1 MSALLT
7 EAAAL
12 LPELQTLR
20 RSLHADP
27 EVGLDLPRTQARVLD
42 ALEGLDLEVST
53 GVGTTSV
60 VAVLRGTHPDKPANA
75 PSVILRGDM
84 DALPVDELTDE
95 PFKSVNGAMHAC
107 GHDLHTAGLVGAAR
121 LLHAHRGDLAGDV
134 VLMFQPGEEGWNGA
148 SVMIAE
154 GVLDAAG
161 SRAIAAFGAHV
172 HMGAKGV
179 VSTKPGTLQAGS
191 NVLHIT
197 IHGRGGHGSQPQ
209 SAVDPVPALAEL
221 VTALQNM
228 VSRRI
233 NAFDP
238 IALSVTQLKAGE
250 AVNVIPASASLG
262 ATVRTLSQESLDI
275 VRTQSKQLARGIAE
289 AHGCTAEVD
298 FAVQYPV
305 TINDEAETAWTLDEV
320 RGLLGPD
327 RVEVSAQPIMP
338 SEDFSFVLQ
347 EVPGTYM
354 MLGAKRT
361 DVPEERQGDNHSP
374 FVVFDDSVLGDQ
386 AALLAHLA
394 IERLR
399 SAVSAHDVAEVAP
412 AV

>member
-1 MSALLT
+1 MSEASALL
-7 EAAAL
+7 
-12 LPELQTLR
+12 PQLQDLR
-20 RSLHADP
+20 RRLHARP
-27 EVGLDLPRTQARVLD
+27 EVGLDLPHTQAEVLS

-53 GVGTTSV
+53 GAGTTSV
-60 VAVLRGTHPDKPANA
+60 VAVLRGTHPDRSADAPA
-75 PSVILRGDM
+75 VLLRGDM
-84 DALPVDELTDE
+84 DALPIEELTDE
-95 PFKSVNGAMHAC
+95 PFKSTNGNMHAC
-107 GHDLHTAGLVGAAR
+107 GHDLHTAGLVGAAK
-121 LLHAHRGDLAGDV
+121 LLHTHRESLAGDV
-134 VLMFQPGEEGWNGA
+134 VFMFQPGEEGWNGA
-148 SVMIAE
+148 SVMIDE

-172 HMGAKGV
+172 HMGDRGI

-191 NVLHIT
+191 NVLRIT
-197 IHGRGGHGSQPQ
+197 LHGRGGHGSQPQ

-298 FAVQYPV
+298 FEVQYPV
-305 TINDEAETAWTLDEV
+305 TVNDETETAWTIDQV
-320 RGLLGPD
+320 RGLLGED
-327 RVEVSAQPIMP
+327 RVEVADQPIMP

-361 DVPEERQGDNHSP
+361 DVPEEKQGDNHSP
-374 FVVFDDSVLGDQ
+374 FVIFDDTVLGDQ

-394 IERLR
+394 LERLR
-399 SAVSAHDVAEVAP
+399 AEV
-412 AV
+412 

>member
-1 MSALLT
+1 MSALLA
-7 EAAAL
+7 EAADL
-12 LPELQTLR
+12 LPQLQDLR
-20 RSLHADP
+20 RRLHSRP
-27 EVGLDLPRTQARVLD
+27 EVGLDLPHTQSEVLT

-60 VAVLRGTHPDKPANA
+60 VAVLRGTHPDRSADA
-75 PSVILRGDM
+75 PSVLLRGDM
-84 DALPVDELTDE
+84 DALPIEELTDE
-95 PFKSVNGAMHAC
+95 PFKSTNGNMHSC
-107 GHDLHTAGLVGAAR
+107 GHDLHTAGLVGAAK
-121 LLHAHRGDLAGDV
+121 LLHAHRELLAGDV
-134 VLMFQPGEEGWNGA
+134 VFMFQPGEEGCNGA
-148 SVMIAE
+148 SVMIDE

-161 SRAIAAFGAHV
+161 ARAIAAFGAHV
-172 HMGAKGV
+172 HMGPRGV
-179 VSTKPGTLQAGS
+179 VTTKPGTLQAGS
-191 NVLHIT
+191 NVLRIT
-197 IHGRGGHGSQPQ
+197 LHGRGGHGSQPQ
-209 SAVDPVPALAEL
+209 SAIDPVPALAEV

-262 ATVRTLSQESLDI
+262 ATVRTLSQESSDI

-298 FAVQYPV
+298 FEVQYPV
-305 TINDEAETAWTLDEV
+305 TVNDETETAWTLDQV
-320 RGLLGPD
+320 RGLLGAD
-327 RVEVSAQPIMP
+327 RVEVADQPIMP

-361 DVPEERQGDNHSP
+361 DVPEDEQGDNHSP
-374 FVVFDDSVLGDQ
+374 FVIFDDTVLGDQ

-394 IERLR
+394 LERLR
-399 SAVSAHDVAEVAP
+399 AEL
-412 AV
+412 

>member
-1 MSALLT
+1 MSTLRAEASALL
-7 EAAAL
+7 
-12 LPELQTLR
+12 PQLQALR
-20 RSLHADP
+20 RRLHAHP
-27 EVGLDLPRTQARVLD
+27 EVGLDLPHTQAEVLT

-53 GVGTTSV
+53 GVATTSV
-60 VAVLRGTHPDKPANA
+60 VAVLRGTHPNRPTDTPAA
-75 PSVILRGDM
+75 PAVLLRGDM
-84 DALPVDELTDE
+84 DALPIEERTDE
-95 PFKSVNGAMHAC
+95 PFRSTNGNMHAC
-107 GHDLHTAGLVGAAR
+107 GHDLHTAGLVGAAK
-121 LLHAHRGDLAGDV
+121 LLHTHREALAGDV
-134 VLMFQPGEEGWNGA
+134 VFMFQPGEEGFNGA
-148 SVMIAE
+148 SVMIRE

-161 SRAIAAFGAHV
+161 TRAIAAFGAHV
-172 HMGAKGV
+172 HMGPSGV
-179 VSTKPGTLQAGS
+179 VATKPGTLQAGS

-197 IHGRGGHGSQPQ
+197 LHGRGGHGSQPQ
-209 SAVDPVPALAEL
+209 SAIDPVPALAEL

-250 AVNVIPASASLG
+250 AMNVIPASATLG

-275 VRTQSKQLARGIAE
+275 VRAQSKQLAKGIAE

-298 FAVQYPV
+298 FEVQYPV
-305 TINDEAETAWTLDEV
+305 TVNDEAETAWALDQV
-320 RGLLGPD
+320 RGLLGDD
-327 RVEVSAQPIMP
+327 RVEVSPQPIMP

-374 FVVFDDSVLGDQ
+374 FVVFDDGVLGDQ

-394 IERLR
+394 LERLR
-399 SAVSAHDVAEVAP
+399 REI
-412 AV
+412 

>member
-1 MSALLT
+1 MRPDLLA
-7 EAAAL
+7 EAAEL

-20 RSLHADP
+20 RQLHAEP
-27 EVGLDLPRTQARVLD
+27 EVGLDLPRTQAMVLE
-42 ALEGLDLEVST
+42 ALTGLDLEVST
-53 GVGTTSV
+53 GTGTTSV
-60 VAVLRGTHPDKPANA
+60 VAVLRGTHPARARAGAPA
-75 PSVILRGDM
+75 VLLRGDM
-84 DALPVDELTDE
+84 DALPVEELTDE
-95 PFKSVNGAMHAC
+95 PFRARNGMMHAC

-121 LLHAHRGDLAGDV
+121 LLHARRAELTGDIV
-134 VLMFQPGEEGWNGA
+134 FMFQPGEEGYNGA

-161 SRAIAAFGAHV
+161 PRVSAAYGVHV
-172 HMGAKGV
+172 HVGERGV
-179 VSTKPGTLQAGS
+179 VSTKPGTLQAGA
-191 NVLHIT
+191 NELHVT

-209 SAVDPVPALAEL
+209 TAVDPVPALAEL

-233 NAFDP
+233 DVFDP
-238 IALSVTQLKAGE
+238 IALSVTQLRAGD
-250 AVNVIPASASLG
+250 AINVIPASASLG
-262 ATVRTLSQESLDI
+262 ATVRTLSPESVDI
-275 VRTQSKQLARGIAE
+275 VRTQSQRLARGIAE

-298 FAVQYPV
+298 FEVKYPV
-305 TINDEAETAWTLDEV
+305 TVNDDAETAWVLEEL
-320 RGLLGPD
+320 RGLLGPE
-327 RVEVSAQPIMP
+327 RVEVAAQPIMP

-354 MLGAKRT
+354 MLGAERT
-361 DVPEERQGDNHSP
+361 DVPAERQGNNHSP

-399 SAVSAHDVAEVAP
+399 RTGP
-412 AV
+412 AGA

>member
-1 MSALLT
+1 MTSLLA
-7 EAAAL
+7 EANTL
-12 LPELQTLR
+12 LPRLQELR
-20 RSLHADP
+20 RNLHAHP
-27 EVGLDLPRTQARVLD
+27 EVGLNLPQTQATVLA

-60 VAVLRGTHPDKPANA
+60 VAVLRGTHPDRPAYA
-75 PSVILRGDM
+75 PAVLLRGDM
-84 DALPVDELTDE
+84 DALPVEEMTEE
-95 PFKSVNGAMHAC
+95 PFKSTNGNMHAC
-107 GHDLHTAGLVGAAR
+107 GHDLHTAGLVGAAL
-121 LLHAHRGDLAGDV
+121 LLHAHREDLAGDV
-134 VLMFQPGEEGWNGA
+134 VFMFQPGEEGHNGA
-148 SVMIAE
+148 SVMINE
-154 GVLDAAG
+154 GVLEVAG
-161 SRAIAAFGAHV
+161 PRAIAAFGAHV
-172 HMGAKGV
+172 HMGPKGL

-197 IHGRGGHGSQPQ
+197 LHGRGGHGSQPQ

-233 NAFDP
+233 STFDP

-262 ATVRTLSQESLDI
+262 ATVRTLSQETLDI
-275 VRTQSKQLARGIAE
+275 VRVQSKQLARGIAE

-298 FAVQYPV
+298 FQVQYPV
-305 TINDEAETAWTLDEV
+305 TVNDAAETEWTVDQV
-320 RGLLGPD
+320 RSLLGED
-327 RVEVSAQPIMP
+327 RLEVSPHPIMP

-361 DVPEERQGDNHSP
+361 DVPEELQGDNHSP

-394 IERLR
+394 LERLR
-399 SAVSAHDVAEVAP
+399 KEL
-412 AV
+412 

>member
-1 MSALLT
+1 MSALLSK
-7 EAAAL
+7 ANAL
-12 LPELQTLR
+12 LPQLQDLR
-20 RSLHADP
+20 RRLHADP
-27 EVGLDLPRTQARVLD
+27 EVGLDLPHTQAAVLA
-42 ALEGLDLEVST
+42 ALEGLDLEIST
-53 GVGTTSV
+53 GVETTSV
-60 VAVLRGTHPDKPANA
+60 VAVLRGTHPQKPADA
-75 PSVILRGDM
+75 PAVLLRGDM
-84 DALPVDELTDE
+84 DALPIQEQTDE
-95 PFKSVNGAMHAC
+95 PFTSANANMHAC
-107 GHDLHTAGLVGAAR
+107 GHDLHTAGLVGAVE
-121 LLHAHRGDLAGDV
+121 LLHAHRAELAGDV
-134 VLMFQPGEEGWNGA
+134 VFMFQPGEEGCNGA
-148 SVMIAE
+148 SVMIDE

-172 HMGAKGV
+172 HMGDRGIV
-179 VSTKPGTLQAGS
+179 TTKPGTLQAGS
-191 NVLHIT
+191 NVLRIT
-197 IHGRGGHGSQPQ
+197 LHGRGGHGSQPQ
-209 SAVDPVPALAEL
+209 SAIDPVPALAEV

-262 ATVRTLSQESLDI
+262 ATVRTLSQESSDI

-298 FAVQYPV
+298 FEVQYPV
-305 TINDEAETAWTLDEV
+305 TVNDETETAWTLDQV
-320 RGLLGPD
+320 RGLLGAD
-327 RVEVSAQPIMP
+327 RVEVADQPIMP

-361 DVPEERQGDNHSP
+361 DVPEDEQGDNHSP
-374 FVVFDDSVLGDQ
+374 FVIFDDTVLGDQ

-394 IERLR
+394 LERLR
-399 SAVSAHDVAEVAP
+399 AEV
-412 AV
+412 

>member
-1 MSALLT
+1 MSELLA
-7 EAAAL
+7 EAADL
-12 LPELQTLR
+12 LPTLQTLR
-20 RSLHADP
+20 RKLHSRP
-27 EVGLDLPRTQARVLD
+27 EVGLDLPHTQAEVLS
-42 ALEGLDLEVST
+42 ALEGLNLEIST
-53 GVGTTSV
+53 GTETTSV
-60 VAVLRGTHPDKPANA
+60 VAVLRGTHPDKSTSAPA
-75 PSVILRGDM
+75 VLLRGDM
-84 DALPVDELTDE
+84 DALPLAELTGE
-95 PFKSVNGAMHAC
+95 PFKSSNGNMHAC

-121 LLHAHRGDLAGDV
+121 LLHEHRAELAGDV
-134 VLMFQPGEEGWNGA
+134 VFMFQPGEEGCNGA
-148 SVMIAE
+148 SVMINE

-161 SRAIAAFGAHV
+161 ARAIAAFGAHV
-172 HMGAKGV
+172 HMGTSGI

-191 NVLHIT
+191 NVLKIT
-197 IHGRGGHGSQPQ
+197 LHGRGGHGSQPQ

-233 NAFDP
+233 HTFDP
-238 IALSVTQLKAGE
+238 IAMSVTQLKAGD
-250 AVNVIPASASLG
+250 AINIIPASASLG

-298 FAVQYPV
+298 FQVQYPV
-305 TINDEAETAWTLDEV
+305 TVNDEAETDWTLGQV
-320 RGLLGPD
+320 RGLLGAD
-327 RVEVSAQPIMP
+327 RVEVSPHPIMP
-338 SEDFSFVLQ
+338 SEDFSFVLR

-361 DVPEERQGDNHSP
+361 DVPEDRQGDNHSP
-374 FVVFDDSVLGDQ
+374 FVVFDDTVLGDQ

-399 SAVSAHDVAEVAP
+399 KEL
-412 AV
+412 